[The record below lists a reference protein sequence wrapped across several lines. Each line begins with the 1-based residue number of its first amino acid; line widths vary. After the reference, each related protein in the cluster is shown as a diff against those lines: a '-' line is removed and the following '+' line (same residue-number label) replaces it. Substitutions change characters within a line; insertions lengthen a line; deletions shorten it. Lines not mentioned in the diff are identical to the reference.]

1 MEKLEFNFKNTYK
14 TVLKIHIGYLNYS
27 GHVGADGFLTILHEA
42 RVRYF
47 NFYDLKELDM
57 DGKGTFIIDSYV
69 QYKGEI
75 FHDDELEVEMKVTEM
90 EKTGFQIYYKATN
103 IVTGK
108 LIMLA
113 RMKMAFV
120 DIKTHRI
127 SRIPEIFFNAFRED

>member
-1 MEKLEFNFKNTYK
+1 MEKLEFNFQNTYK
-14 TVLKIHIGYLNYS
+14 TIVRVHIGYLNYS

-47 NFYDLKELDM
+47 AFHHLEELNM

-75 FHDDELEVEMKVTEM
+75 FHNDELEVEMKITEM
-90 EKTGFQIYYKATN
+90 EKSGFQIYYKAIN
-103 IVTGK
+103 VSTGK

-120 DIKTHRI
+120 DIRTHRLA
-127 SRIPEIFFNAFRED
+127 RIPEIFFNAFGKD